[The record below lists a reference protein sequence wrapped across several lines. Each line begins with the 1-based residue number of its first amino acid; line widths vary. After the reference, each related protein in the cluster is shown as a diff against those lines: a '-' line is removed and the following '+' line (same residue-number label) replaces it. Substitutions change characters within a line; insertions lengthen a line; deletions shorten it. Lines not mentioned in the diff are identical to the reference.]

1 MKDKPCSESLTGIIG
16 TVGVPASYGGFETL
30 VENIIENGKLR
41 YIVYCSSKKYSQKKK
56 NYKDAD
62 LVYIPL
68 DANGVSSIFYDII
81 SIIHAVFIKRVD
93 NLLILGVSGCLIL
106 PFIKKLSSVRIC
118 TNIDGLEWKRD
129 KWSKNAKR
137 FLKWSEK
144 IAVNY
149 SDNIIADNQEI
160 SNYVLSEYNKPCA
173 VIAYGGDHAIAHS
186 SNLEIVDFENNSYA
200 LALCRIEPENNV
212 HVILEA
218 FVGVGKKLKFIGNWA
233 NSEYGKDLKRKYQGF
248 PNIELIDPIYD
259 IAKLDVIRRNC
270 SVYIH
275 GHSAGGTNPSLV
287 EMMFFGKPII
297 CFDCKYNRYT
307 THNLSD
313 YFSNSCDLNSKI
325 TNFIDNDEGVM
336 LRRIAEEN
344 YTWDKIRRQYENLLN

>member
-1 MKDKPCSESLTGIIG
+1 MKDKPCSKCSTGIIG

-30 VENIIENGKLR
+30 VENIIENDQLR
-41 YIVYCSSKKYSQKKK
+41 YVVYCSTKKYSQKKK
-56 NYKDAD
+56 KYKGAE

-68 DANGVSSIFYDII
+68 DANGVSSILYDIF
-81 SIIHAVFIKRVD
+81 SIIHAVFFKKVK

-106 PFIKKLSSVRIC
+106 PFIKKISSVKIC

-144 IAVNY
+144 IAVRY
-149 SDNIIADNQEI
+149 SDVIIADNQEI
-160 SNYVLSEYNKPCA
+160 SNYVLEEYNKPCT
-173 VIAYGGDHAIAHS
+173 VIAYGGDHAIADTP
-186 SNLEIVDFENNSYA
+186 NLDMSGSENNSYA

-218 FVGVGKKLKFIGNWA
+218 FVGVGKNLKFIGNWD
-233 NSEYGKDLKRKYQGF
+233 NSEYGKKLKMKYRGF

-259 IAKLDVIRRNC
+259 IAILDVIRRNC

-307 THNLSD
+307 THDMSD
-313 YFSNSCDLNSKI
+313 YFINSGDLNSKI
-325 TNFIDNDEGVM
+325 TNFVDNNEGVT
-336 LRRIAEEN
+336 LKRIAEEN

>member
-1 MKDKPCSESLTGIIG
+1 MSKTGIIG

-30 VENIIENGKLR
+30 VENIIENENIR
-41 YIVYCSSKKYSQKKK
+41 YVVYCSSRKYPIKERF
-56 NYKDAD
+56 YKGAE

-68 DANGVSSIFYDII
+68 NANGVSSIIYDII
-81 SIIHAVFIKRVD
+81 SILHAVFIKKVN

-106 PFIKKLSSVRIC
+106 PFIKKISSVKIC

-129 KWSKNAKR
+129 KWSKSAKQ

-149 SDNIIADNQEI
+149 SDSIIADNQEI
-160 SNYVLSEYNKPCA
+160 SNYVASEYNKSCS
-173 VIAYGGDHAIAHS
+173 VIAYGGDHALVAKDNCQ
-186 SNLEIVDFENNSYA
+186 SNEHVKDSYA

-212 HVILEA
+212 HMILEA
-218 FVGVGKKLKFIGNWA
+218 FVGLNMKLKFIGNWN
-233 NSEYGKDLKRKYQGF
+233 NSEYGKRLRKKYRKS
-248 PNIELIDPIYD
+248 PNIEIIDPIYD
-259 IAKLDVIRRNC
+259 VVKLDGIRRNC

-287 EMMFFGKPII
+287 EMMFFSKPII

-307 THNLSD
+307 THDLSE
-313 YFSNSCDLNSKI
+313 YFANSFELNSKLSEPR
-325 TNFIDNDEGVM
+325 DLDQGGR
-336 LRRIAEEN
+336 LKLIAEEN
-344 YTWDKIRRQYENLLN
+344 YTWDKIRRQYEKLL